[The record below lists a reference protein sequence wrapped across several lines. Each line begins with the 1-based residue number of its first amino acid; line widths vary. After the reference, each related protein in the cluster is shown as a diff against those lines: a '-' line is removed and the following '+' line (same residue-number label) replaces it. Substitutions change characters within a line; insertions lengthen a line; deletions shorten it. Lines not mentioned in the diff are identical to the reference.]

1 MQRISKKLLGIF
13 LAAAV
18 LLAVQGALIHPLE
31 HLLRAQSSSAQEA
44 TRLAVST
51 ASHVDEQRSEQRTAT
66 TNTPTDTPTDTPTN
80 APTTQHSCL
89 LCVALFDVGHLLTS
103 ASVSA
108 TFAIAFGAAP
118 ILALHRDAVVATPP
132 IVYDGRAPP
141 RC

>member
-1 MQRISKKLLGIF
+1 MQRMSKKLLGIF

-44 TRLAVST
+44 TRLAVSI

-66 TNTPTDTPTDTPTN
+66 TNTPTDTPSN
-80 APTTQHSCL
+80 VPTTQHTCL

-103 ASVSA
+103 ASASA
-108 TFAIAFGAAP
+108 APVIALGVAP
-118 ILALHRDAVVATPP
+118 ILALHRDVAVATPP

>member
-1 MQRISKKLLGIF
+1 MQRMSKKLLGIF

-44 TRLAVST
+44 TRLAVSI

-66 TNTPTDTPTDTPTN
+66 TNTPTDTPTN
-80 APTTQHSCL
+80 APTTQHTCL

-103 ASVSA
+103 ASASA
-108 TFAIAFGAAP
+108 APVIALGVTP
-118 ILALHRDAVVATPP
+118 ILALHRDVAVATPP

>member
-1 MQRISKKLLGIF
+1 MQRMSKKLLGIF

-44 TRLAVST
+44 TRLAVSI

-66 TNTPTDTPTDTPTN
+66 TNTPTDTPTN
-80 APTTQHSCL
+80 APTTQHTCL

-103 ASVSA
+103 ASASA
-108 TFAIAFGAAP
+108 APVIALGVAP
-118 ILALHRDAVVATPP
+118 ILALHRDVAVATPP
-132 IVYDGRAPP
+132 TVYDGRAPP

>member
-1 MQRISKKLLGIF
+1 MQRMSKKLLGIF

-44 TRLAVST
+44 TRLAVSI

-66 TNTPTDTPTDTPTN
+66 TNTPTDTPTN

-103 ASVSA
+103 ASASA
-108 TFAIAFGAAP
+108 APVIALGVAP
-118 ILALHRDAVVATPP
+118 ILALHRDVVVATPP

>member
-1 MQRISKKLLGIF
+1 MQRMSKKLLGIF

-44 TRLAVST
+44 TRLAVSI

-66 TNTPTDTPTDTPTN
+66 TNTPTDTPTN
-80 APTTQHSCL
+80 APTTQHTCL

-103 ASVSA
+103 ASASA
-108 TFAIAFGAAP
+108 APVIALGVAP
-118 ILALHRDAVVATPP
+118 ILALHRDVAVATPP

>member
-1 MQRISKKLLGIF
+1 MQRMSKKLLGIF

-44 TRLAVST
+44 TRLAVSI

-66 TNTPTDTPTDTPTN
+66 TNTPTDTPTN

-103 ASVSA
+103 ASASA
-108 TFAIAFGAAP
+108 APVIALAVAP
-118 ILALHRDAVVATPP
+118 ILALHRDVVVATPP

>member
-1 MQRISKKLLGIF
+1 MQRMSKKLLGIF

-44 TRLAVST
+44 TRLAVSI

-66 TNTPTDTPTDTPTN
+66 TNTPTDTPTN
-80 APTTQHSCL
+80 APTTQHTCL

-103 ASVSA
+103 ASASA
-108 TFAIAFGAAP
+108 APVIALAVTP
-118 ILALHRDAVVATPP
+118 ILALHRDVVVATPP

>member
-44 TRLAVST
+44 TRLAESV
-51 ASHVDEQRSEQRTAT
+51 ASHVDEVRAQQSNVAT
-66 TNTPTDTPTDTPTN
+66 NTPTDTPTN
-80 APTTQHSCL
+80 APTTQHTCP
-89 LCVALFDVGHLLTS
+89 LCVALFDAGHLLTS